1 MPSGLTRGTLRAA
14 CGGGLRPCL
23 TVAARVAHSNSG
35 RDQETAGFSR
45 TKKPL
50 TSELL
55 AAAHVQP
62 DHPQGAHGSDGTKV
76 RTWIGTLRFVIAHRS
91 APQCLEPVPRNPS
104 GPAVIRPHST
114 GRIHDRSRPQ
124 PDTVSCFLPNGGRPY
139 MTLRPITLLRLGRV
153 ARRSPP
159 RRNAHYFRTARPAKP
174 HAYAVK
180 RTPRMPHT

>member
-1 MPSGLTRGTLRAA
+1 MTSVVPSSPSLAACSPPSSTLRAA
-14 CGGGLRPCL
+14 CGGGLRLCL

-62 DHPQGAHGSDGTKV
+62 DHPQGARGSDGTKV

-124 PDTVSCFLPNGGRPY
+124 PDTVICFLPNGG
-139 MTLRPITLLRLGRV
+139 PIALEEVRA
-153 ARRSPP
+153 ARRHRCAL
-159 RRNAHYFRTARPAKP
+159 RRAHRIPT
-174 HAYAVK
+174 
-180 RTPRMPHT
+180 